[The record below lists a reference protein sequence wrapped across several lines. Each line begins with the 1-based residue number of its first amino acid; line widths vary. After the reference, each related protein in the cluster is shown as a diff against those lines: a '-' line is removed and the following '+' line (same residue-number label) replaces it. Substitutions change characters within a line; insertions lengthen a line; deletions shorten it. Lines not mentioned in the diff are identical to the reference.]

1 MHLPSEII
9 KLYSLTGSTKVY
21 QPLFKNYVLAIF
33 AGAFIAL
40 GAMGSQVISCG
51 VTPLAFGRALSG
63 LIFPIGL
70 SMVVIAGGELFT
82 GNCLLFIPVLDH
94 QISWGEFAK
103 NLFVVYLGNL
113 VGSVFIAALANYG
126 RVYSLYNNEL
136 AHAVVKTAA
145 LKANIPFI
153 EGLIK
158 GILCNVLVCIAVWAS
173 QAAEELSGRI
183 IALFL
188 PIFLF
193 IVCGFEH
200 SVANMYFI
208 PAGYLAQF
216 VYDIPGQNLSLL
228 GLLWNLL
235 PVTVGNFIGGS
246 VLVGGGYYLAYLK
259 RVPGYDDD

>member
-9 KLYSLTGSTKVY
+9 KLYSLMGSTKVY
-21 QPLFKNYVLAIF
+21 QPFFKTFILAIF

-40 GAMGSQVISCG
+40 GALGSQIISCA
-51 VTPLAFGRALSG
+51 VVPVAFGRALSG

-70 SMVVIAGGELFT
+70 AMVVIAGGELFT

-94 QISWGEFAK
+94 QISLSDFIK
-103 NLFVVYLGNL
+103 NLAVVYLGNL
-113 VGSVFIAALANYG
+113 VGSLLIASLANFG
-126 RVYSLYNNEL
+126 HVLSLYDGEL
-136 AHAVVKTAA
+136 VRNVVNTATV
-145 LKANIPFI
+145 KANIPFLD
-153 EGLIK
+153 GFIK
-158 GILCNVLVCIAVWAS
+158 GILCNILVCIAVWAS

-208 PAGYLAQF
+208 PAGMLAQH
-216 VYDIPGQNLSLL
+216 VYGWPGNITIL
-228 GLLWNLL
+228 GMLWNLL
-235 PVTVGNFIGGS
+235 SVTLGNLVGGS
-246 VLVGGGYYLAYLK
+246 LLVSGGYYLAYM
-259 RVPGYDDD
+259 RAMRGYEDD

>member
-9 KLYSLTGSTKVY
+9 KLYSLLGSTKTE
-21 QPLFKNYVLAIF
+21 QPVLKTFILAIF

-40 GAMGSQVISCG
+40 GALGSQIISCG
-51 VTPLAFGRALSG
+51 VVPVAFGRALSG

-70 SMVVIAGGELFT
+70 SMVIIAGGELFT
-82 GNCLLFIPVLDH
+82 GNCLLFIPVLDR
-94 QISWGEFAK
+94 QISLIDFLK
-103 NLFVVYLGNL
+103 NLTIVYLGNL
-113 VGSVFIAALANYG
+113 VGSIFIAVLANYG
-126 RVYSLYNNEL
+126 HVLSLYNGEL
-136 AHAVVKTAA
+136 VRSAVATASA
-145 LKANIPFI
+145 KANIPFI
-153 EGLIK
+153 DAFIK
-158 GILCNVLVCIAVWAS
+158 GILCNVLVCISVWAS

-216 VYDIPGQNLSLL
+216 VYNYPGDIPVL
-228 GLLWNLL
+228 GFLWNLI
-235 PVTVGNFIGGS
+235 PVTLGNLVGGS
-246 VLVGGGYYLAYLK
+246 FLVGGGYYLAYM
-259 RVPGYDDD
+259 RAMRGYEDD

>member
-9 KLYSLTGSTKVY
+9 KMYSLLGSTKVY
-21 QPLFKNYVLAIF
+21 QPVFKTFILAIF

-40 GAMGSQVISCG
+40 GALGSQIISCG
-51 VTPLAFGRALSG
+51 VVPAAFGRALSG
-63 LIFPIGL
+63 IIFPIGL

-94 QISWGEFAK
+94 QISWLDFAK
-103 NLFVVYLGNL
+103 NLALVYIGNL
-113 VGSVFIAALANYG
+113 IGSLFIAVLANYG
-126 RVYSLYNNEL
+126 HVLSLYSNAL
-136 AHAVVKTAA
+136 AESAVKTAA
-145 LKANIPFI
+145 LKANIPFVD
-153 EGLIK
+153 GLIK

-208 PAGYLAQF
+208 PCGFIAQF
-216 VYDIPGQNLSLL
+216 VY
-228 GLLWNLL
+228 GLEGYNITIFGFLWNLL
-235 PVTVGNFIGGS
+235 PVTIGNLIGGS
-246 VLVGGGYYLAYLK
+246 LLVGGGYYLAYLK
-259 RVPGYDDD
+259 AVAGYEDD